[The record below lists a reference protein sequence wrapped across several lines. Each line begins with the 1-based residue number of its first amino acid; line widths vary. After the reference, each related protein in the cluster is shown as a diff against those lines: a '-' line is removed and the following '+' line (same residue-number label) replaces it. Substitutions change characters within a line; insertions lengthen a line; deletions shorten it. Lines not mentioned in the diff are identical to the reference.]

1 MHGTMNIKKNY
12 CLLPISRNAEESEK
26 LKQQIQEEEDR
37 RQRLDTEVQKL
48 TEQSHIIGSIVCSF
62 CSKLQVSA

>member
-1 MHGTMNIKKNY
+1 MPSELIY
-12 CLLPISRNAEESEK
+12 CLLPICRNAEESEK

-37 RQRLDTEVQKL
+37 RERLDTEVQKL
-48 TEQSHIIGSIVCSF
+48 KEQLHIIGSMLCCF